1 MLGKVH
7 LRTDFDWTAM
17 VFAHACF
24 PSIDLR
30 SPSSSHHPMDVFPD
44 NEASDRTLRV
54 KTYTKFEADATRVTR
69 CLPGKIAPNSGNL
82 SRARG
87 LGKAER
93 LSHRRHRRA
102 GKTGMAH
109 GRPSS

>member
-1 MLGKVH
+1 
-7 LRTDFDWTAM
+7 M

-82 SRARG
+82 SRARATG
-87 LGKAER
+87 NLGICHIDATGAQER
-93 LSHRRHRRA
+93 PGWRMVDLL
-102 GKTGMAH
+102 
-109 GRPSS
+109 PSCIW

>member
-69 CLPGKIAPNSGNL
+69 CLPGKIAPNLGNL
-82 SRARG
+82 SRAH
-87 LGKAER
+87 A
-93 LSHRRHRRA
+93 A
-102 GKTGMAH
+102 GK
-109 GRPSS
+109 P